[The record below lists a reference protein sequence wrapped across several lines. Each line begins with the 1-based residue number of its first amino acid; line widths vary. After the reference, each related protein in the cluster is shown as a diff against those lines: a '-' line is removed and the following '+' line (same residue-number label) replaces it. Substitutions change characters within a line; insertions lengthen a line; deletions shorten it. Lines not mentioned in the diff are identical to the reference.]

1 MKKIIVKNKCI
12 GSGIMHIGWSGRGWV
27 DGGPAGAGPLNSQA
41 PSWDSYGQ
49 EIGINMVRTGFSI
62 RHFLS
67 ETANDEASLSEQ
79 IKKGLE
85 NREVSWAKSEQTSY
99 SYLLQRCCELGWKVL
114 ICINPSYR
122 SAWSPSLL
130 TQSPH
135 HLRIWKDFC
144 FYLVKSIEENWPQMA
159 QYFEITNEPDLGY
172 FDGESLLPGYQGPRG
187 GITPLQYSLLLQ
199 RAYQGIKRA
208 APHAKIIGPALA
220 TWNRPWLEKVLTQS
234 SSFLDGVSYH
244 NVSGNLE
251 DEETLREAK
260 RLLSQYAP
268 QIADCVINSE
278 WAWWPNHDINQQQT
292 ALRIALILYSQTVG
306 NAWGSLYLGPA
317 QPKEFKKGLGVLH
330 FHPDN
335 PNSVE
340 RTKSFYVFRMMV
352 RGVLGEKKLELINP
366 LKKLK
371 ILAVMK
377 SRKDLVIT
385 VINPSKKK
393 FRNISIDID
402 QAIPLSKEPFLTFYQ
417 FDDDHSDSCEKSDYN
432 LLKRFNI
439 KPESIL
445 QFVVSISHQG

>member
-1 MKKIIVKNKCI
+1 M
-12 GSGIMHIGWSGRGWV
+12 
-27 DGGPAGAGPLNSQA
+27 NSQA

-67 ETANDEASLSEQ
+67 ETANSEASLSEQ

-122 SAWSPSLL
+122 SAWGPSLL
-130 TQSPH
+130 TQSSY
-135 HLRIWKDFC
+135 HLRVWKNFC
-144 FYLVKSIEENWPQMA
+144 FYLAKSIEEEWPQMA

-172 FDGESLLPGYQGPRG
+172 FDGESLLPDYQGPSG
-187 GITPLQYSLLLQ
+187 GITPFQYSLLLQ
-199 RAYQGIKRA
+199 NAYQAIKEA
-208 APHAKIIGPALA
+208 APNAKIIGPGLA
-220 TWNRPWLEKVLTQS
+220 SWNRYWLEEVLTRS
-234 SSFLDGVSYH
+234 SAYLDGVSYH
-244 NVSGNLE
+244 NVGGNLK
-251 DEETLREAK
+251 DEETLREAR

-268 QIADCVINSE
+268 QIADFVINSE
-278 WAWWPNHDINQQQT
+278 WAWWPNHDINQQET

-306 NAWGSLYLGPA
+306 NAFGSLYLGPA
-317 QPKEFKKGLGVLH
+317 QPKEFKKGLGVLQ

-340 RTKSFYVFRMMV
+340 RTKSFFAFRLMV
-352 RGVLGEKKLELINP
+352 RGVLGGKRLEMINP
-366 LKKLK
+366 FKKLK
-371 ILAVMK
+371 MLALMNSGK
-377 SRKDLVIT
+377 ELVIT

-393 FRNISIDID
+393 FPNISIDID
-402 QAIPLSKEPFLTFYQ
+402 QSIPLLKESFLTLYQ

-445 QFVVSISHQG
+445 QFVISISN